1 MLHQRNWES
10 KTGGFMK
17 LLTGLLVTAVLSTTN
32 VYASDV
38 YSDDYQTIS
47 SVEMVEV
54 VEDALGNEIEVKLPN
69 SPLLQTEGHTLR
81 SRNKGVGEVLMVARE
96 LIAFGKEVYK
106 IIEAGKPVVTIG
118 DTTPISVLPKNAKGK
133 YIEAFDLENWKMPK
147 SKKYRV
153 VAKNGFGMKTITFD
167 FMLIFTYGGS
177 YDGRGAYI
185 TGAEVASTDVS
196 VSWGYSLDADFK
208 VQSIVNQ
215 GSKENPVAAAVLQI
229 DYKMSTVLK
238 ESRSSKK
245 FMINGLGETRS
256 Y

>member
-106 IIEAGKPVVTIG
+106 IIQREPVV
-118 DTTPISVLPKNAKGK
+118 
-133 YIEAFDLENWKMPK
+133 
-147 SKKYRV
+147 
-153 VAKNGFGMKTITFD
+153 VAVI
-167 FMLIFTYGGS
+167 
-177 YDGRGAYI
+177 
-185 TGAEVASTDVS
+185 
-196 VSWGYSLDADFK
+196 LD
-208 VQSIVNQ
+208 
-215 GSKENPVAAAVLQI
+215 E
-229 DYKMSTVLK
+229 
-238 ESRSSKK
+238 
-245 FMINGLGETRS
+245 
-256 Y
+256 

>member
-1 MLHQRNWES
+1 
-10 KTGGFMK
+10 MK

-32 VYASDV
+32 VYALDV
-38 YSDDYQTIS
+38 YSDEYQTIS
-47 SVEMVEV
+47 NVEMVEV
-54 VEDALGNEIEVKLPN
+54 IEDALGNELEIKLPSSQL
-69 SPLLQTEGHTLR
+69 SPANG
-81 SRNKGVGEVLMVARE
+81 SNKGVGEVLIVARD

-118 DTTPISVLPKNAKGK
+118 DTTPISVLPKNEKGQS
-133 YIEAFDLENWKMPK
+133 IDAFDLENWKMPK
-147 SKKYRV
+147 SKKFRV
-153 VAKNGFGMKTITFD
+153 VAKNGFGMKTIKFD
-167 FMLIFTYGGS
+167 FMLLFTYGGS
-177 YDGRGAYI
+177 YNGKGAYI
-185 TGAEVASTDVS
+185 TGAEVSSTDVS

-215 GSKENPVAAAVLQI
+215 GSRDNPIAAAVLQI

-245 FMINGLGETRS
+245 FMINGLGQVRA

>member
-1 MLHQRNWES
+1 
-10 KTGGFMK
+10 MK
-17 LLTGLLVTAVLSTTN
+17 LLNGLLLTAVLTSSN
-32 VYASDV
+32 LYASDV
-38 YSDDYQTIS
+38 YSDEFQTIS

-54 VEDALGNEIEVKLPN
+54 VEDALGNEVEVKLPVN
-69 SPLLQTEGHTLR
+69 EFKQIEGSVTK
-81 SRNKGVGEVLMVARE
+81 SNQKGVGEVLMVARE

-106 IIEAGKPVVTIG
+106 IIEAGKPVVRIG
-118 DTTPISVLPKNAKGK
+118 QTTPVSVLPKNEHGTS
-133 YIEAFDLENWKMPK
+133 IDAFDLENWKMPK

-167 FMLIFTYGGS
+167 FMLLFTYGGS
-177 YDGRGAYI
+177 YNGKGAYI

-196 VSWGYSLDADFK
+196 VAWGYTLDADFK

-215 GSKENPVAAAVLQI
+215 GTRENPVAAAVLQI

-245 FMINGLGETRS
+245 FMINGLGQTRS